1 MTTIDS
7 LLFVLDPKDVDEELL
22 KQPSTLPTEE
32 DDNAG
37 DGGGVPTFPKQLHA
51 IKYYMLVG
59 REYGTSTLWFWKSGR
74 ERGISEQSEMNR
86 FNKILFFKIN
96 KILCDSNCWL

>member
-1 MTTIDS
+1 MTIIDS

-37 DGGGVPTFPKQLHA
+37 DGGGVLIFPKQLYA
-51 IKYYMLVG
+51 IIYNTIMWVEWDLNAVVEAINDSGSAGTKKTLV
-59 REYGTSTLWFWKSGR
+59 YKA
-74 ERGISEQSEMNR
+74 
-86 FNKILFFKIN
+86 
-96 KILCDSNCWL
+96 

>member
-1 MTTIDS
+1 LWGLAVTTIDS

-37 DGGGVPTFPKQLHA
+37 DGGGVPTFPKQLQA
-51 IKYYMLVG
+51 IIYILYVG
-59 REYGTSTLWFWKSGR
+59 
-74 ERGISEQSEMNR
+74 
-86 FNKILFFKIN
+86 
-96 KILCDSNCWL
+96 